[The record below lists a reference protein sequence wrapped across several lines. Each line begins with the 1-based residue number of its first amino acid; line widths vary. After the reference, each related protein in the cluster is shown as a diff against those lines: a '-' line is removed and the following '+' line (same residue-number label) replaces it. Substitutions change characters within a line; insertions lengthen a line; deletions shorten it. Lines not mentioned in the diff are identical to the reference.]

1 MDLQKRGGSFSVIVP
16 AYRCAPLLQESV
28 QSVLQQ
34 TDENF
39 EVIIIDDCS
48 GDDTWQCIEE
58 LALRDQRIRPYR
70 NEKNLGTARTR
81 NRGIGLAKGAY
92 LAFLD
97 GDDRWLPDKLAR
109 QRRCLEETGCDVCYT
124 GYSFIDAEGQPVRRP
139 YRVPETFTR
148 EDFLRENFVGCSTAA
163 FRADCLGPVRMRGEY
178 VHEDYVFWLEL
189 LQNGAVFHGISQPLV
204 EYRLLPGSRSA
215 DKLRSSWGRWRILRD
230 YLKLP
235 LPRAAACQAH
245 YVVRGLRK
253 HYF

>member
-1 MDLQKRGGSFSVIVP
+1 MQKRGGSFSVIVP

-34 TDENF
+34 TDGDF

-70 NEKNLGTARTR
+70 NERNLGTARTR

-139 YRVPETFTR
+139 YRVPDTR
-148 EDFLRENFVGCSTAA
+148 SRVLPA
-163 FRADCLGPVRMRGEY
+163 GE
-178 VHEDYVFWLEL
+178 LC
-189 LQNGAVFHGISQPLV
+189 GMFHGGFPGG
-204 EYRLLPGSRSA
+204 LPGPGA
-215 DKLRSSWGRWRILRD
+215 DAGRVC
-230 YLKLP
+230 P
-235 LPRAAACQAH
+235 
-245 YVVRGLRK
+245 RGLCVLAGIAAKRGGIPW
-253 HYF
+253 HFPTSGGIPPAAR